1 MTVLLT
7 GGAGYIGSHVA
18 VELLQSGY
26 DVIIADNFYNSSQ
39 EVPERIREITE
50 KSVRTYNVDI
60 QNSAALEQ
68 IFKQHEINA
77 VMHFAGYKAVG
88 EAVQQPL
95 KYYRGNLDSTLTL
108 LETMGKYQVKNLIFS
123 SSATVYGNPST
134 LPITEACPTGNIA
147 SPYGWTKYMIEQIIT
162 DYAAATLDFSAVIF
176 RYFNPVGAHPSGLI
190 GEAPNGTPN
199 NLMPYITQVAMGKRK
214 QLSVFGADYDTPDGT
229 CIRDYIHIMD
239 IAAGHTAALPF
250 CTSHHGVEV
259 INLGTGMGHS
269 VLELISAF
277 ENATG
282 VHIPFQIVGR
292 RAGDIPACFASAEKA
307 KVSTI
312 SCKMSATQETHFS
325 RKGIQ
330 QTRSRG
336 KRNATEEN
344 ERCTSSLAA
353 MRPLF
358 RRRCLTKLNS
368 FGKHEKE
375 SQRCFTTLFQGRYAV
390 LAEHVFGRRKSIKN
404 GIGAA
409 AIMKRD
415 TNVRL
420 LLYQKSKFRN
430 PSAAYTTS

>member
-147 SPYGWTKYMIEQIIT
+147 SPYGWTKYMIEQIVT

-229 CIRDYIHIMD
+229 
-239 IAAGHTAALPF
+239 
-250 CTSHHGVEV
+250 
-259 INLGTGMGHS
+259 GMGHS

-277 ENATG
+277 ESATG
-282 VHIPFQIVGR
+282 IHIPFQIVGR
-292 RAGDIPACFASAEKA
+292 RAGDIPVCFASAEKA
-307 KVSTI
+307 KVLLGWQ
-312 SCKMSATQETHFS
+312 A
-325 RKGIQ
+325 
-330 QTRSRG
+330 TRSLQDMCRDAW
-336 KRNATEEN
+336 NW
-344 ERCTSSLAA
+344 
-353 MRPLF
+353 
-358 RRRCLTKLNS
+358 
-368 FGKHEKE
+368 
-375 SQRCFTTLFQGRYAV
+375 QQ
-390 LAEHVFGRRKSIKN
+390 KN
-404 GIGAA
+404 PDGFI
-409 AIMKRD
+409 
-415 TNVRL
+415 
-420 LLYQKSKFRN
+420 
-430 PSAAYTTS
+430 

>member
-108 LETMGKYQVKNLIFS
+108 LETMGKY
-123 SSATVYGNPST
+123 GNPST

-147 SPYGWTKYMIEQIIT
+147 SPYGWTKYMIEQIVT

-239 IAAGHTAALPF
+239 IATGHTAALPF
-250 CTSHHGVEV
+250 CTSHKGV
-259 INLGTGMGHS
+259 
-269 VLELISAF
+269 
-277 ENATG
+277 
-282 VHIPFQIVGR
+282 
-292 RAGDIPACFASAEKA
+292 
-307 KVSTI
+307 
-312 SCKMSATQETHFS
+312 
-325 RKGIQ
+325 
-330 QTRSRG
+330 
-336 KRNATEEN
+336 
-344 ERCTSSLAA
+344 
-353 MRPLF
+353 
-358 RRRCLTKLNS
+358 
-368 FGKHEKE
+368 
-375 SQRCFTTLFQGRYAV
+375 
-390 LAEHVFGRRKSIKN
+390 
-404 GIGAA
+404 
-409 AIMKRD
+409 
-415 TNVRL
+415 
-420 LLYQKSKFRN
+420 
-430 PSAAYTTS
+430 

>member
-26 DVIIADNFYNSSQ
+26 DVIIADTFYNSSPK
-39 EVPERIREITE
+39 VPIIISEITG
-50 KSVRTYNVDI
+50 KSVRTYYVDI
-60 QNSAALEQ
+60 QNSADLEQ

-88 EAVQQPL
+88 ESVQQPL

-108 LETMGKYQVKNLIFS
+108 LETMSKYQVKNLIFS
-123 SSATVYGNPST
+123 SSATVYGNPAT
-134 LPITEACPTGNIA
+134 LPITEACPTGDIA

-162 DYAAATLDFSAVIF
+162 DYAAATPDFSAVIF

-190 GEAPNGTPN
+190 GEASNGAPN
-199 NLMPYITQVAMGKRK
+199 NLMPYITQVATGKRK

-250 CTSHHGVEV
+250 CTSHKGVEV

-282 VHIPFQIVGR
+282 IHIPFQIVGR
-292 RAGDIPACFASAEKA
+292 RAGDIPVCFASAEKA
-307 KVSTI
+307 KALLGWQ
-312 SCKMSATQETHFS
+312 ATRTLS
-325 RKGIQ
+325 DMCRDAWNWQ
-330 QTRSRG
+330 Q
-336 KRNATEEN
+336 
-344 ERCTSSLAA
+344 
-353 MRPLF
+353 
-358 RRRCLTKLNS
+358 
-368 FGKHEKE
+368 
-375 SQRCFTTLFQGRYAV
+375 
-390 LAEHVFGRRKSIKN
+390 KN
-404 GIGAA
+404 PDGF
-409 AIMKRD
+409 M
-415 TNVRL
+415 
-420 LLYQKSKFRN
+420 
-430 PSAAYTTS
+430 

>member
-7 GGAGYIGSHVA
+7 GGAGYIGSHVT

-39 EVPERIREITE
+39 EVPERIRKITE

-277 ENATG
+277 ESATG

-292 RAGDIPACFASAEKA
+292 RAGDIPVCFASAEKA
-307 KVSTI
+307 KALPSEEEYAEARKNLAKVDWAVDYVITHCAPTSIALMENRHNEADPLTDFL
-312 SCKMSATQETHFS
+312 QEV
-325 RKGIQ
+325 K
-330 QTRSRG
+330 
-336 KRNATEEN
+336 
-344 ERCTSSLAA
+344 ERAHYHYW
-353 MRPLF
+353 LF
-358 RRRCLTKLNS
+358 GHYHDNRAIDE
-368 FGKHEKE
+368 KH
-375 SQRCFTTLFQGRYAV
+375 
-390 LAEHVFGRRKSIKN
+390 I
-404 GIGAA
+404 
-409 AIMKRD
+409 
-415 TNVRL
+415 L
-420 LLYQKSKFRN
+420 LWEQIVQVI
-430 PSAAYTTS
+430 

>member
-1 MTVLLT
+1 
-7 GGAGYIGSHVA
+7 
-18 VELLQSGY
+18 
-26 DVIIADNFYNSSQ
+26 
-39 EVPERIREITE
+39 
-50 KSVRTYNVDI
+50 
-60 QNSAALEQ
+60 
-68 IFKQHEINA
+68 
-77 VMHFAGYKAVG
+77 MHFAGYKAVG

-147 SPYGWTKYMIEQIIT
+147 SPYGWTKYMIEQIVT

-277 ENATG
+277 ESATG
-282 VHIPFQIVGR
+282 IHIPFQIVGR
-292 RAGDIPACFASAEKA
+292 RVGDIPVCFASAEKA
-307 KVSTI
+307 KVLLGWQ
-312 SCKMSATQETHFS
+312 A
-325 RKGIQ
+325 
-330 QTRSRG
+330 TRSLQDMCRDAW
-336 KRNATEEN
+336 NW
-344 ERCTSSLAA
+344 
-353 MRPLF
+353 
-358 RRRCLTKLNS
+358 
-368 FGKHEKE
+368 
-375 SQRCFTTLFQGRYAV
+375 QQ
-390 LAEHVFGRRKSIKN
+390 KN
-404 GIGAA
+404 PDGFI
-409 AIMKRD
+409 
-415 TNVRL
+415 
-420 LLYQKSKFRN
+420 
-430 PSAAYTTS
+430 